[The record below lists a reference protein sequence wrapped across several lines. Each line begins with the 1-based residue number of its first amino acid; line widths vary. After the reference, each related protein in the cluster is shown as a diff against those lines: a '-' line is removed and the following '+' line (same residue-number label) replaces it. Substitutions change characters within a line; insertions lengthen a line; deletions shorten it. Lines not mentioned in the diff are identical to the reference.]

1 MPSVVPRAKVARS
14 AATRSGTAPGGVGTV
29 GGSARGHAGTL
40 RAPTGRPL
48 TLTILVRMPQHR
60 DDPASWPTAPRFGT
74 GPGSAPAST
83 SRRGHRAAPAVAA
96 EDPRPVR
103 SVLFV
108 CTGNVCRSPFAERLL
123 RARVPGPAV
132 ASRGTFSLI
141 GHAMDA
147 DMAAELA
154 ARGGDGASF
163 RSRQLAIPDLG
174 ADLILAMGP
183 EHLAHIRDEMPSA
196 LRRSGLLGSIGDL
209 AASPGEPLTT
219 QDVAAWTRR
228 RHDGGAIEDPFRRG
242 RAAAARTADRID
254 ALIAHLAPLLSP
266 SGYRR

>member
-1 MPSVVPRAKVARS
+1 M
-14 AATRSGTAPGGVGTV
+14 
-29 GGSARGHAGTL
+29 
-40 RAPTGRPL
+40 
-48 TLTILVRMPQHR
+48 LTILVRMPPHR

-74 GPGSAPAST
+74 APGPAPAPT
-83 SRRGHRAAPAVAA
+83 PRGGHRAAVVTDTA
-96 EDPRPVR
+96 EDSRPVR

-123 RARVPGPAV
+123 RARAPGPAV
-132 ASRGTFSLI
+132 ASRGTLSLI

-163 RSRQLAIPDLG
+163 RSRQLAVPDLG

-254 ALIAHLAPLLSP
+254 GLIAHLAPLLSP
-266 SGYRR
+266 PGGAR